1 MTKLVRLRVSAA
13 MTACTSSS
21 ASASRADASEQR
33 AMRLLVAEMYVTE
46 LNRTLDMRD
55 VKWQLQ
61 NRPDAPEVLKRRLV
75 TLPWRPRTRCTRGTL
90 RQIGGRLCT
99 SPSGIWSGFPRRIG

>member
-13 MTACTSSS
+13 TTACAPSS
-21 ASASRADASEQR
+21 ASASRADASKQR

-46 LNRTLDMRD
+46 LKPRD

-75 TLPWRPRTRCTRGTL
+75 TRPWRPRTRCTRGTL

-99 SPSGIWSGFPRRIG
+99 SPSG